1 MNHDEIIDQVS
12 ALIAADRKFRDRLI
26 KTLSRLGLAD
36 PGAADRI
43 AHTQVAVNLLDC
55 GTRRKEIQRMLRDRY
70 GISRPTAYRV
80 IQAALNWRGE
90 R

>member
-36 PGAADRI
+36 PDAADMI
-43 AHTQVAVNLLDC
+43 ARTQVAVNLLDC